1 MNHKLT
7 RWMTVAAFAIA
18 GATPLVTLRAWAD
31 DAAPKTEPKTEV
43 AEVDQLKTEAFAALR
58 VGNFD
63 AGNNLLGQA
72 AKLSPDPTLVK
83 MHNWTNQFED
93 QLRES
98 ADERHKAYDK
108 AIDRVKK
115 VLAAGYVDYAM
126 DFADNAQLYCDDK
139 KAFHD
144 LPWVQKLIA
153 QGIQH
158 AADDEKNGEWSHA
171 ARIYTDLTT
180 LEPASREW
188 KEKLK
193 YTMRRV
199 RLLAIYAPDYLKD
212 LPKKDIAERD
222 AVEALLNPTTQ
233 PTSKPA
239 EAAAPENDNFKTDW
253 HDSLKGV
260 RMKLLVD
267 SMRYAYSEYYRDVN
281 YRGLMSGGLAA
292 VDAVINTKGLET
304 AFPGLADAGKKAEF
318 QKYLDGW
325 KSVVAASNAD
335 NEEELILTLLS
346 DDQDGLLAANDRTV
360 KLPKEVLISEFAD
373 GALGTLDPFTNL
385 IWPSDLAEFTK
396 ATRGKFFGIGI
407 QILPEA
413 NGDLR
418 VVRPLPDSP
427 AQKAGIRANDVIT
440 KINGKSAKGITSDE
454 AVRNITGPLGT
465 QVNLTVRSPSG
476 SERTYTVT
484 RQEIKVESVEG
495 YERKGGNKWDYY
507 IDPANKIAYLKIN
520 SFSDFTVPELHA
532 AIDSMGDDVNGI
544 IIDLRGNPG
553 GLLQA
558 AIGVCDEFLKEGTIV
573 STHPDRE
580 TRNPPTSASAKDDG
594 NEFTKPLVVLVNQ
607 YSASASEIVS
617 GALKDDH
624 RAILVGQRTFGKG
637 SVQQIFGLDGND
649 AILKLTTAHYYLP
662 SGRCIHRE
670 ENSTEWGVDPD
681 VSVPMT
687 PEQMIA
693 ANDAREE
700 SEMGEPLD
708 TPPLKNPVGA
718 GVKVPDA
725 VNQAIKEA
733 TSQPTTQA
741 VAQAPTTQPVHKTL
755 LEADPQLAAGLLVL
769 RLELAGAH
777 L

>member
-1 MNHKLT
+1 MA
-7 RWMTVAAFAIA
+7 VAAFAIA
-18 GATPLVTLRAWAD
+18 GATPLVTVRVDAD
-31 DAAPKTEPKTEV
+31 DAAPKTEV
-43 AEVDQLKTEAFAALR
+43 AAVDQLKTQAFAALR

-63 AGNNLLGQA
+63 AGNDLLGQA
-72 AKLSPDPTLVK
+72 AKLSPDPALVK
-83 MHNWTNQFED
+83 MHSWTSQFED
-93 QLRES
+93 QLRSCAE
-98 ADERHKAYDK
+98 ERHKSYDK
-108 AIDRVKK
+108 AIEQVQK

-126 DFADNAQLYCDDK
+126 DFADRAQLYADDK

-144 LPWVQKLIA
+144 LPWMKKLIA
-153 QGIQH
+153 EGIDH
-158 AADDEKNGEWSHA
+158 AAQDEKAGEWSHA
-171 ARIYTDLTT
+171 ARIYTDLTSI
-180 LEPASREW
+180 EPASKEW

-193 YTMRRV
+193 SAMRRV
-199 RLLAIYAPDYLKD
+199 RLLAVYAPDYLKD
-212 LPKKDIAERD
+212 LPKKDVQERD

-233 PTSKPA
+233 PTTKPA
-239 EAAAPENDNFKTDW
+239 EAAAENDNFKTDW

-267 SMRYAYSEYYRDVN
+267 SMHYAYTDYYRDMN
-281 YRGLMSGGLAA
+281 YRGLMSGGLNAI
-292 VDAVINTKGLET
+292 DAVINTKGLET
-304 AFPGLADAGKKAEF
+304 TFPTLADAGKKAEF

-325 KSVVAASNAD
+325 KSVVAAANAD

-346 DDQDGLLAANDRTV
+346 DDQDGLLAANERTL

-396 ATRGKFFGIGI
+396 ATRGKFYGIGI
-407 QILPEA
+407 QILPVE

-427 AQKAGIRANDVIT
+427 AEKAGIRAKDVIT

-454 AVRNITGPLGT
+454 AVKNITGPLGT
-465 QVNLTVRSPSG
+465 TVDLTVRNTRG
-476 SERTYTVT
+476 VEHNYTV
-484 RQEIKVESVEG
+484 RREEIKVESVEG
-495 YERKGGNKWDYY
+495 YERKAGSKWNYY
-507 IDPANKIAYLKIN
+507 IDPDNKIAYLKIN

-558 AIGVCDEFLKEGTIV
+558 AIGVCDEFLKEGVIV
-573 STHPDRE
+573 STHPDRD
-580 TRNPPTSASAKDDG
+580 TRNGPTSASAKDDG

-637 SVQQIFGLDGND
+637 SVQQIFSLEGND

-681 VSVPMT
+681 VTVEMT
-687 PEQMIA
+687 PEQMID
-693 ANDAREE
+693 ANAAREE
-700 SEMGEPLD
+700 TELGEPLD
-708 TPPLKNPVGA
+708 TPVLQNPAGA
-718 GVKVPDA
+718 GVKAPDA

-741 VAQAPTTQPVHKTL
+741 VAQAPATQPAHKTM

-769 RLELAGAH
+769 RLELTGAH